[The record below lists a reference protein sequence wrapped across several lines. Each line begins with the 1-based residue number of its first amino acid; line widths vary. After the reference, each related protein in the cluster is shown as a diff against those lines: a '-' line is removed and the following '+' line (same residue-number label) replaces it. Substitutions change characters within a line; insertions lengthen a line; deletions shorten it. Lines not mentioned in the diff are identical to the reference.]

1 MTRMTTQRRQVLLLL
16 ISWLLV
22 VVKGLN
28 NCLQSREA
36 YANLGLGP
44 PEDVPVNFTIGKLQI
59 FRCAPYKGWH
69 SIISCTLIF
78 VLGQSESQK
87 SR

>member
-1 MTRMTTQRRQVLLLL
+1 MTRMAQRRQVLLLL

-22 VVKGLN
+22 LVKGLN

-36 YANLGLGP
+36 YADLGLGP

-59 FRCAPYKGWH
+59 SGAPLTKDGTPLYP
-69 SIISCTLIF
+69 
-78 VLGQSESQK
+78 VL
-87 SR
+87 